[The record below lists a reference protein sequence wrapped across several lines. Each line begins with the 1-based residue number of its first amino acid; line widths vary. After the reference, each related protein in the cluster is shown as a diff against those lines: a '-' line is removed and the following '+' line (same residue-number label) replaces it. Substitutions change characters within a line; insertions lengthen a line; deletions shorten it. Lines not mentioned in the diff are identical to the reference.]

1 MRLITTMNLSS
12 ATSTRAAAPSAAPR
26 HLRVSCHQSTSR
38 GSSVASRRK
47 LARVMG
53 MNVRTASRGLT
64 HGEERRVAATVLVI
78 GSGAAGLRAA
88 IELAERGVQVV
99 CVSKRRRDDAHTVL
113 AAGGINAALATMDPE
128 DSWEQ
133 HAADTLREAY
143 WLADPGIVEL
153 LCREAPAAIEELVR
167 YGVQFARE
175 DDGRL
180 TQRFFGAH
188 RWRRT
193 CFAGDYTG
201 REIQRALVGRAAEVG
216 VAMRDDLYVSR
227 LLVHDGRVFGVY
239 AFDVEDGGRSV
250 IVADAVILAAGGH
263 TRIWRRSSS
272 RRDENTGDAMRL
284 AAEAGCRLRDM
295 EFVQFHP
302 TGMVF
307 PEESAGTLVTEAVRG
322 EGGILRNAAGER
334 FMERYDPERLELSAR
349 DRVALANYIEIA
361 EGRGTEHG
369 GVLLDVSHLDRDM
382 VLRRLPRMYRQFID
396 LAMVDITSTPM
407 EVAPTAHYSM
417 GGVWVDAETH
427 ATEVEGLYA
436 VGECATGV
444 HGANRLGG
452 NSLTECVVFGRIV
465 GAEAAR
471 WSAKLDVQVRDR
483 AAIAAAREEVDELL
497 ARRGEEFPRPLQ
509 RAVRDLMAEC
519 CGVVR
524 SENGLREGLTR
535 LDEVA
540 ARARD
545 MEVRPDIAGYD
556 DLAYAFDLKGSLL
569 AARSTLQCALERRET
584 RGAHNRVDFPD
595 QDPGLQLNL
604 VWSCEGTITREPIP
618 QPSSAVAA
626 LADGPELETTGRLL
640 E

>member
-1 MRLITTMNLSS
+1 MNGL
-12 ATSTRAAAPSAAPR
+12 ATARPLPSP
-26 HLRVSCHQSTSR
+26 
-38 GSSVASRRK
+38 
-47 LARVMG
+47 
-53 MNVRTASRGLT
+53 
-64 HGEERRVAATVLVI
+64 EERRTAAAVLVI
-78 GSGAAGLRAA
+78 GTGAAALRAA
-88 IELAERGVQVV
+88 IELAERGVQVL
-99 CVSKRRRDDAHTVL
+99 CVGKRRRDDAHTVL
-113 AAGGINAALATMDPE
+113 ASGGINAALATMDPE

-133 HAADTLREAY
+133 HAADTLRESY
-143 WLADPGIVEL
+143 WLADPRAVEL
-153 LCREAPAAIEELVR
+153 LCRQAPDAIEDLVR
-167 YGVQFARE
+167 YGAQFARE

-180 TQRFFGAH
+180 TQRYFGAH

-201 REIQRALVGRAAEVG
+201 REIQRTLVHRAAEMG
-216 VAMRDDLYVSR
+216 VAIRDDVYVTR
-227 LLVHDGRVFGVY
+227 LLVHEGRVFGAY
-239 AFDVEDGGRSV
+239 GFDVEDGSRWV
-250 IVADAVILAAGGH
+250 IVADALVLAAGGH

-334 FMERYDPERLELSAR
+334 FMERYDPERLELSTR
-349 DRVALANYIEIA
+349 DRVALAIYTEIA
-361 EGRGTEHG
+361 QGRGTEHG
-369 GVLLDVSHLDRDM
+369 GVLLDISHLDRDL

-396 LAMVDITSTPM
+396 LAMLDITSTPM

-427 ATEVEGLYA
+427 ATDVEGLYA
-436 VGECATGV
+436 VGECASGV

-452 NSLTECVVFGRIV
+452 NSLAEAVVFGRIV
-465 GAEAAR
+465 GAAAAR
-471 WSAKLDVQVRDR
+471 WSAQLDVQARDH

-497 ARRGEEFPRPLQ
+497 ARRGEEFARPLQ
-509 RAVRDLMAEC
+509 RAVRDLMSEC
-519 CGVVR
+519 GGVVR
-524 SENGLREGLTR
+524 SEDSLRDGLAR

-545 MEVRPDIAGYD
+545 LEVRPDIAGYD
-556 DLAYAFDLKGSLL
+556 DLAHALDLHGSLL
-569 AARSTLQCALERRET
+569 AARATLECARERRET
-584 RGAHNRVDFPD
+584 RGAHNRVDFP
-595 QDPGLQLNL
+595 QLDPALRVNL
-604 VWSCEGTITREPIP
+604 VWAADGTIAREPIP
-618 QPSSAVAA
+618 QPSPAIAA
-626 LADGPELETTGRLL
+626 LAGGPDLDVRSRLL